1 MNRTEKLEQ
10 ALCAVLADLQE
21 DIPVENWSRH
31 LRDSVRDAYDL
42 LVEEKTDGTT
52 RDKTQA

>member
-10 ALCAVLADLQE
+10 VLCAVLTNLQE

-42 LVEEKTDGTT
+42 LVEEKTNDHGF
-52 RDKTQA
+52 

>member
-1 MNRTEKLEQ
+1 MNRMEKLEQ
-10 ALCAVLADLQE
+10 ALCAILTNLQE

-42 LVEEKTDGTT
+42 LVEEKTNEDQ
-52 RDKTQA
+52 R